1 MKTLITALEEKGLH
15 YIVNQIVF
23 FSLFHYRGYDCDAAL
38 YLLQV
43 VNYLQPE
50 RFVNDVP
57 FMFGN
62 QDSFSFFSPFM
73 ALFLKSLGVNNGGIV
88 AIYIL
93 LFALAMVIFLF
104 TSKWAELFKAKEWG
118 IFISLF
124 MFILLAGKEYG
135 PDGFYLPMFESFL
148 VARLPSEILAI
159 AGLVFIFDKNK
170 FISLVF
176 FFLAT
181 LMHPLIGG
189 WTLPLWI
196 FFHFPKMRI
205 PILVLSLLSPLSG
218 YFHLGRLDFFQN
230 DWNPVFYKP
239 QWDDF
244 TLYSGLLLFWF
255 SMYHYFKDSPIG
267 RFAISLFWVS
277 LIGFYLQFV
286 SSYTGHMLFFQA
298 QPLRVEWLCSIP
310 IIPIFAFFVHDS
322 ISKHNNPLPYEY
334 AILALGLCAIAQQHC
349 FLLQVAC
356 AVLVFAPIRQFKFF
370 KINRFGTTTVFI
382 FSLVCL
388 LVSSTLTNYVQLG
401 IEQGIGNA
409 EFTVAWM
416 QIPDKLLIAERIMLL
431 TLVLICFYQKKF
443 GFALVFAISFCI
455 DNLRILPII
464 SLLLILIPNLKPW
477 IKNALLASAI
487 SFAFFEVL
495 GSLYRYNSSE
505 IPPLEG
511 SMVACVILFVALLV
525 STYWIIALKGN
536 LNHSH
541 GIFPLI
547 ILMISLGAWDIY
559 RWDSRNEA
567 FIANEKQMGSFLEK
581 TIFPQVRD
589 RGKILFTVDGET
601 PTQSRFNFLT
611 GAYADESINI
621 GEVFFKEQFKE
632 SNRRRSAL
640 LTGTSKEVNLS
651 KFSEQIMKIY
661 HNPDTLLSR
670 VRYLCGAGEITH
682 FATDYGD
689 MPLPRQ
695 DSVFLDVKQKFV
707 WLYGC
712 PSGK

>member
-1 MKTLITALEEKGLH
+1 MSQFKKNNSLVCVLAIFL
-15 YIVNQIVF
+15 F
-23 FSLFHYRGYDCDAAL
+23 FTQVHYRGYDCDAAL
-38 YLLQV
+38 YLLQAM
-43 VNYLQPE
+43 NYLQPE

-62 QDSFSFFSPFM
+62 QDSFSFFSPFIVIS
-73 ALFLKSLGVNNGGIV
+73 LKTLGINNGGIV
-88 AIYIL
+88 TAYIL
-93 LFALAMVIFLF
+93 LFALATVSVLF
-104 TSKWAELFKAKEWG
+104 TSKWATLFSARKWG
-118 IFISLF
+118 AFISLF
-124 MFILLAGKEYG
+124 MFVLLAGKEYG
-135 PDGFYLPMFESFL
+135 PAGFYLPIFESFL
-148 VARLPSEILAI
+148 VARLPSEIFAI
-159 AGLVFIFDKNK
+159 AGLIFLFDKNK
-170 FISLVF
+170 FISLIF
-176 FFLAT
+176 FSLAA
-181 LMHPLIGG
+181 LMHPLVGG

-196 FFHFPKMRI
+196 FFHFPKMRV
-205 PILVLSLLSPLSG
+205 PILVVSLLSPLSG
-218 YFHLGRLDFFQN
+218 FFHLGRLDFFNN

-239 QWDDF
+239 KWDDF

-255 SMYHYFKDSPIG
+255 SIYHYFKDSPIA
-267 RFAISLFWVS
+267 RLAISLFWIS
-277 LIGFYLQFV
+277 LIGFYLQFAG
-286 SSYTGHMLFFQA
+286 SYTSHMLLSQA
-298 QPLRVEWLCSIP
+298 QPFRVEWLCSIP
-310 IIPIFAFFVHDS
+310 IIPIFAFFIHDS
-322 ISKHNNPLPYEY
+322 ISKHNNLLLCEY
-334 AILALGLCAIAQQHC
+334 AILALGLCAIAQQHW
-349 FLLQVAC
+349 FLLQVIC
-356 AVLVFAPIRQFKFF
+356 TVLIFAPIKQFKRF
-370 KINRFGTTTVFI
+370 KINQFRMAAIFI
-382 FSLVCL
+382 FCFGCL
-388 LVSSTLTNYVQLG
+388 LISSTLTNYVQLG
-401 IEQGIGNA
+401 LEQGIGNA
-409 EFTVAWM
+409 EFVVAWM
-416 QIPDKLLIAERIMLL
+416 QMPEKLLVVERIIFLL
-431 TLVLICFYQKKF
+431 LVLICFYQKKF

-495 GSLYRYNSSE
+495 GSLYRCNSSE

-567 FIANEKQMGSFLEK
+567 FITNEKQMGSFLEK

-651 KFSEQIMKIY
+651 KFGEQIMKVY
-661 HNPDTLLSR
+661 QNPDTLLSR
-670 VRYLCGAGEITH
+670 VRYLCGIGEIAH
-682 FATDYGD
+682 FATDYGN

-712 PSGK
+712 PVD